1 MIEQLI
7 MGHEDVLRLR
17 RPDVGPRMPMIQV
30 TVPPAATARVLVV
43 EFVSFPLPGPFQD
56 LAEGGG

>member
-1 MIEQLI
+1 

-43 EFVSFPLPGPFQD
+43 EFVSFPLLGPFQD